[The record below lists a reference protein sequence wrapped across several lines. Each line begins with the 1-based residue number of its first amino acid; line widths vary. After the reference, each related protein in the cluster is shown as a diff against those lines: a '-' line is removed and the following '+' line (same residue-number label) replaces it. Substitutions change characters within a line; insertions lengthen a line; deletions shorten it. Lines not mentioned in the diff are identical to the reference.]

1 MITLL
6 TRDLK
11 LAFRSGST
19 TILGIAFFLIVL
31 LLVPLSLEPSRPM
44 LIKLA
49 PGVLWIALILS
60 CLLSLDRIF
69 HLDLQ
74 DGTLEILT
82 ISPLPLEGLV
92 LVKSLAHWITTCLP
106 LIMLVPLMG
115 LLYNVP
121 NDTIIWMIISLL
133 SGTPALSVIGSFAA
147 SITLGVNRGGL
158 LLSLL
163 VLPLY
168 IPTLIFG
175 TEVIRRSLDGSSNVT
190 PLVFLLAIS
199 ASSIA
204 LLPIAT
210 GSAIKI
216 NLN

>member
-19 TILGIAFFLIVL
+19 IFLGIAFFLIVL

-74 DGTLEILT
+74 DGTLEVLT
-82 ISPLPLEGLV
+82 ISPLPVEGVV
-92 LVKSLAHWITTCLP
+92 LIKSLVHWMTTCLP
-106 LIMLVPLMG
+106 LIVLVPLMS

-121 NDTIIWMIISLL
+121 NNTMTWMIISLL

-147 SITLGVNRGGL
+147 SITLGINRGGL

-175 TEVIRRSLDGSSNVT
+175 TEVIRRSLEGSSNVT

>member
-6 TRDLK
+6 ARDLK
-11 LAFRSGST
+11 LSVRSGST
-19 TILGIAFFLIVL
+19 IFLGIAFFLIVL
-31 LLVPLSLEPSRPM
+31 LLIPLSLEPSRPM

-69 HLDLQ
+69 NLDLQ
-74 DGTLEILT
+74 NGILEVLT
-82 ISPLPLEGLV
+82 ISPLPLEGIV

-121 NDTIIWMIISLL
+121 NDTMIWMIISLL
-133 SGTPALSVIGSFAA
+133 SGTPSLSVIGCFVA
-147 SITLGVNRGGL
+147 SITLGINRGGL

-175 TEVIRRSLDGSSNVT
+175 TEVIRRSLDGTSNVT

>member
-1 MITLL
+1 MPLN
-6 TRDLK
+6 
-11 LAFRSGST
+11 LA
-19 TILGIAFFLIVL
+19 ILWRIFF
-31 LLVPLSLEPSRPM
+31 
-44 LIKLA
+44 
-49 PGVLWIALILS
+49 GVLWIALILS

-74 DGTLEILT
+74 DGTLEVLT
-82 ISPLPLEGLV
+82 ISPLPVEGVV
-92 LVKSLAHWITTCLP
+92 LIKSLVHWMTTCLP
-106 LIMLVPLMG
+106 LIVLVPLMS

-121 NDTIIWMIISLL
+121 NNTMTWMIISLL

-147 SITLGVNRGGL
+147 SITLGINRGGL

-175 TEVIRRSLDGSSNVT
+175 TEVIRRSLEGSSNVT

>member
-158 LLSLL
+158 LGK
-163 VLPLY
+163 VN
-168 IPTLIFG
+168 
-175 TEVIRRSLDGSSNVT
+175 R
-190 PLVFLLAIS
+190 
-199 ASSIA
+199 IA
-204 LLPIAT
+204 LHHQTDACCQLELRGHCT
-210 GSAIKI
+210 HCTKYH
-216 NLN
+216 